1 MCKHNIY
8 MIVDRESIAAV
19 CTKVLKIVAVFA
31 LSLQIHEKGMNSI
44 YEIHERVCSF
54 ANHVKK

>member
-1 MCKHNIY
+1 